1 MEFAEEELKME
12 YLAVRFKLE
21 ETRDEFKKVFE
32 QCQEELRLKGTPQ
45 KTDTPVKE
53 AEKVNIKEKIFKSFK
68 WSFSTD
74 SCMSLA
80 PSKYFSF
87 GFPVDVTNFYC

>member
-1 MEFAEEELKME
+1 MDFAEEELKME
-12 YLAVRFKLE
+12 HLAVRFKLE

-53 AEKVNIKEKIFKSFK
+53 AEKVKQTRTNLKIF
-68 WSFSTD
+68 
-74 SCMSLA
+74 
-80 PSKYFSF
+80 
-87 GFPVDVTNFYC
+87 